1 MKIAPVSADLL
12 IKLALASAAVGL
24 LWYVGTK
31 IASAGQGAITAAGQA
46 LQLVNPASTENVAYQ
61 TANTVTEAITGDSS
75 FGGWLYSVTHP
86 DPMTQNTGGA
96 TGAW

>member
-1 MKIAPVSADLL
+1 MKIAPISADLL
-12 IKLALASAAVGL
+12 LKLALAGAAVGL
-24 LWYVGTK
+24 LWYVGRQV
-31 IASAGQGAITAAGQA
+31 ASAGQGAITAAGQA

-61 TANTVTEAITGDSS
+61 TANRATEALTGDSS
-75 FGGWLYSVTHP
+75 FGGWLYSVTHD